1 MDSEQSGIGQK
12 QVWHIGLL
20 EYRKRNT
27 FMGGDDSVSMC
38 QIRLISMFVSQM
50 SSSNANQVS
59 LKNISLHLSGK
70 FRCEVST
77 DAALFTTKCSEDELA
92 VLGKPN

>member
-1 MDSEQSGIGQK
+1 MDSEQSGIGQE

-20 EYRKRNT
+20 EYRERNT

-38 QIRLISMFVSQM
+38 QIHLICMFVSQM
-50 SSSNANQVS
+50 SSPNANQVS
-59 LKNISLHLSGK
+59 LKNISLHLSRK

-77 DAALFTTKCSEDELA
+77 DAAVFTTNCCENELA
-92 VLGKPN
+92 VLGKLN